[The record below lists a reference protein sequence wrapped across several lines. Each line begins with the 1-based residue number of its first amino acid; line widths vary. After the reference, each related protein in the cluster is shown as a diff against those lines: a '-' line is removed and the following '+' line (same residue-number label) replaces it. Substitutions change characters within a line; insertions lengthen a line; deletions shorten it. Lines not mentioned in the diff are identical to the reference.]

1 MVQKRAGDEFGNGAS
16 VRGKQQLVGSSK
28 TEHKFLMA
36 LSSSAT
42 SRTRKY
48 HFPER
53 FNVAEHFVDRHLGEG
68 RGTKIAIRTLER
80 GVSYTEL
87 NHNVN
92 RFGNV
97 LGTLGIVP
105 GARVV
110 MVVKDCPEFYY
121 LFWGA
126 VKIGAIP
133 VPANSLLRAQDFDL
147 IINDSQCAGVFYS
160 PEFAREVELA
170 ISASAWRPPVA
181 LRIEGD
187 DQSLAMLARH
197 ASSALQP
204 VSTGIDDDCF
214 IRYTSGTTGQPKGV
228 VHTHRSLVA
237 MCEGYTDGV
246 LAVTQEDVIFCVPR
260 LCFAFGMGFT
270 MMTPLWAGATAV
282 LDDRRQSPATV
293 VEVFERFAPTI
304 FGAVPTFYVMWLA
317 SGTLPLNRLAQL
329 RLCISG
335 GETMSAKL
343 HERWY
348 QETGIQI
355 MEALGST
362 EAGHVFISGQSD
374 DIRPGVTGKPVPGF
388 EMKIVDE
395 LGREISDER
404 PGSLFIKGAS
414 VMRHYW
420 SNPEK
425 TKEVLVDGWLNT
437 GDTFRRDKEGFYIFC
452 GRGDD
457 MLKVG
462 ARWVSPHEV
471 EAVLAEHPMVL
482 EAAVVGH
489 ADEFGLV
496 RVKAWVVLRD
506 SANSDDAARDELR
519 AHCKSRLAPYKFPE
533 WIDFVG
539 QLPKTALGKV
549 RRFALRDPTGLLA
562 GRQFIPRERTQ

>member
-1 MVQKRAGDEFGNGAS
+1 
-16 VRGKQQLVGSSK
+16 
-28 TEHKFLMA
+28 MA
-36 LSSSAT
+36 PTSSA
-42 SRTRKY
+42 SSPARKY
-48 HFPER
+48 QFPER

-68 RGTKIAIRTLER
+68 RGAKTAIRTLER
-80 GVSYTEL
+80 GVSYSEL
-87 NHNVN
+87 NDNVN

-97 LGTLGIVP
+97 LRNLGIEP
-105 GARVV
+105 GARLV

-147 IINDSQCAGVFYS
+147 IINDSECAGVFYS
-160 PEFAREVELA
+160 PEFATEVELA
-170 ISASAWRPPVA
+170 LCGSAWRPGVA
-181 LRIEGD
+181 LRIDGD
-187 DQSLAMLARH
+187 DHSLAVLARGS
-197 ASSALQP
+197 SSALRA

-228 VHTHRSLVA
+228 VHTHRSLIA

-246 LAVTQEDVIFCVPR
+246 LEVTEQDVIFCVPR

-270 MMTPLWAGATAV
+270 MMSPLWAGATAV
-282 LDDRRQSPATV
+282 LDDRRQSTATV
-293 VEVFERFAPTI
+293 GEVFQRFAPTI

-317 SGTLPLNRLAQL
+317 SGTVPLNQLAQL

-335 GETMSAKL
+335 GETMSATL
-343 HERWY
+343 HERWH

-362 EAGHVFISGQSD
+362 EAGHVFISGQKN

-395 LGREISDER
+395 LGNEISDET
-404 PGSLFIKGAS
+404 PGSLLIRGAS
-414 VMRHYW
+414 VMHYYW
-420 SNPEK
+420 NSPEK
-425 TKEVLVDGWLNT
+425 TRAVLSGGWLNT

-471 EAVLAEHPMVL
+471 EAVLAEHPLVL

-506 SANSDDAARDELR
+506 GANGDDAARDKLR
-519 AHCKSRLAPYKFPE
+519 VHCKSRLAPYKFPDR
-533 WIDFVG
+533 IVFVD

-549 RRFALRDPTGLLA
+549 RRSALRDPSF
-562 GRQFIPRERTQ
+562 RW

>member
-1 MVQKRAGDEFGNGAS
+1 
-16 VRGKQQLVGSSK
+16 
-28 TEHKFLMA
+28 MA
-36 LSSSAT
+36 LSRSAT

-48 HFPER
+48 HFPDR
-53 FNVAEHFVDRHLGEG
+53 FNIAEHFVDRHLAEG
-68 RGTKIAIRTLER
+68 RGPKIAIRTR
-80 GVSYTEL
+80 DGGVSYREL
-87 NHNVN
+87 NDNVN

-97 LGTLGIVP
+97 LRGLGIAP

-147 IINDSQCAGVFYS
+147 IINDSRCAGVFYS
-160 PEFAREVELA
+160 PEFGGEVELA
-170 ISASAWRPPVA
+170 IGASAWRPDVA

-187 DQSLAMLARH
+187 DRSLAMLARGSCSELR
-197 ASSALQP
+197 AVP
-204 VSTGIDDDCF
+204 TGIDDDCF

-246 LAVTQEDVIFCVPR
+246 LSVTEEDVIFCVPR

-293 VEVFERFAPTI
+293 VEVFEHFAPTI

-317 SGTLPLNRLAQL
+317 SSTLPLNRLKQL

-335 GETMSAKL
+335 GETMSANL

-362 EAGHVFISGQSD
+362 EAGHVYISGQSG

-388 EMKIVDE
+388 EMKVVDE
-395 LGREISDER
+395 LGHEISDDR
-404 PGSLFIKGAS
+404 PGSLLIRGVS
-414 VMRHYW
+414 VMSRYW
-420 SNPEK
+420 NSPER
-425 TKEVLVDGWLNT
+425 TKQVLIDGWLNT

-471 EAVLAEHPMVL
+471 EAVLAEHPLVL
-482 EAAVVGH
+482 EAAAVGH

-506 SANSDDAARDELR
+506 GADGDDTARDKLR

-533 WIDFVG
+533 WIDFVD
-539 QLPKTALGKV
+539 QLPKTALGKI
-549 RRFALRDPTGLLA
+549 RRFALRDPSHSMV
-562 GRQFIPRERTQ
+562 GRQSIPRSEPNDFD